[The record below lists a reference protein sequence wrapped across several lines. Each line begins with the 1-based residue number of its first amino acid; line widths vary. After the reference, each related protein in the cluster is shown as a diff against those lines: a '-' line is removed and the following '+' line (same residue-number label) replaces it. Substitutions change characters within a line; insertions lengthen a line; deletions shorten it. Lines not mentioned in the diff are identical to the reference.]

1 MGQKVH
7 PYGFRLGIHTDWK
20 SRWFSEKQYRDYLE
34 ADLRIRQ
41 YLLGQLPHAGI
52 SRIDIERTR
61 ERVRID
67 AHTARPGIVIGR
79 RGAEAERL
87 RSQLEQM
94 EQKIYGKPV
103 DVRLNIIEVKQ
114 PELDA
119 QLIAQG
125 VAEQLASRVSF
136 RRAMKK
142 AVGTA
147 MRHGAQGVRV
157 QCGGR
162 LGGAEMSR
170 SEWYIDGQMPLHTLR
185 ADIDYGLSEARTTFG
200 RIGVKVWIYKG
211 PFQDLYAS
219 ARDTARLRREAAL
232 AAGETVGRGAEERAK
247 ARTASRKASE
257 VKTRR
262 VAAQP
267 ATGPAPIHESPQALK
282 GRRAKDEPDS
292 AAAKEDSATKARA
305 GTGVSTDDVGG
316 AVPDPVANTDSAG
329 GESASLPEIEPKAV
343 TKKDEATTS
352 QPDETTSPAET
363 TPADTEPAETAPADT
378 HGSDEPKPEGDE
390 A

>member
-1 MGQKVH
+1 VGQKVH

-41 YLLGQLPHAGI
+41 YLLSELPHAGI

-79 RGAEAERL
+79 RGTEAERL
-87 RSQLEQM
+87 RSRLEQM

-125 VAEQLASRVSF
+125 VGEQLASRVSF

-170 SEWYIDGQMPLHTLR
+170 TEWYIEGQMPLHTLR
-185 ADIDYGLSEARTTFG
+185 ADVDYGTATAFTTYG
-200 RIGVKVWIYKG
+200 TCGIKVWVFKG
-211 PFQDLYAS
+211 EILEHDPMAQD
-219 ARDTARLRREAAL
+219 RRLNEEGRSGGRREREHAA
-232 AAGETVGRGAEERAK
+232 
-247 ARTASRKASE
+247 
-257 VKTRR
+257 
-262 VAAQP
+262 
-267 ATGPAPIHESPQALK
+267 
-282 GRRAKDEPDS
+282 
-292 AAAKEDSATKARA
+292 
-305 GTGVSTDDVGG
+305 
-316 AVPDPVANTDSAG
+316 
-329 GESASLPEIEPKAV
+329 
-343 TKKDEATTS
+343 
-352 QPDETTSPAET
+352 
-363 TPADTEPAETAPADT
+363 
-378 HGSDEPKPEGDE
+378 
-390 A
+390 

>member
-20 SRWFSEKQYRDYLE
+20 SRWFTEKQYREYLE
-34 ADLRIRQ
+34 ADLRIRE
-41 YLLGQLPHAGI
+41 YLLSQLPHAGI

-87 RSQLEQM
+87 RSHLEQM
-94 EQKIYGKPV
+94 ESKIYGKPI

-119 QLIAQG
+119 QLLAQG

-147 MRHGAQGVRV
+147 MRHGAKGVRV

-170 SEWYIDGQMPLHTLR
+170 TEWYIEGQMPLHTIR
-185 ADIDYGLSEARTTFG
+185 ADVDYGFSEAKTTFG
-200 RIGVKVWIYKG
+200 RIGVKVWIYRG
-211 PFQDLYAS
+211 PFEDIYAS
-219 ARDTARLRREAAL
+219 ARDVARLRREAAL
-232 AAGETVGRGAEERAK
+232 AAGETVGRGAEDRAK
-247 ARTASRKASE
+247 AKAASAASSSRTASSAAPSSSEAPASGAPPSSSKTASSGTPSSSSKT
-257 VKTRR
+257 VKS
-262 VAAQP
+262 QSSS
-267 ATGPAPIHESPQALK
+267 E
-282 GRRAKDEPDS
+282 DEPSS
-292 AAAKEDSATKARA
+292 AEETPTPKEEAAPQPEQ
-305 GTGVSTDDVGG
+305 GVS
-316 AVPDPVANTDSAG
+316 
-329 GESASLPEIEPKAV
+329 
-343 TKKDEATTS
+343 EAPPPSSPTS
-352 QPDETTSPAET
+352 SQEE
-363 TPADTEPAETAPADT
+363 EE
-378 HGSDEPKPEGDE
+378 EG
-390 A
+390 

>member
-7 PYGFRLGIHTDWK
+7 PYGFRLGVHTDWK
-20 SRWFSEKQYRDYLE
+20 SRWFTEKQYREYLE

-79 RGAEAERL
+79 RGSEAERL
-87 RSQLEQM
+87 RSHLEHM
-94 EQKIYGKPV
+94 ESKIYGKPI

-147 MRHGAQGVRV
+147 MRNGAKGVRV

-170 SEWYIDGQMPLHTLR
+170 TEWYIDGQMPLHTLR
-185 ADIDYGLSEARTTFG
+185 ADVDYGLAEARTTFG
-200 RIGVKVWIYKG
+200 RIGVKVWIYRG
-211 PFQDLYAS
+211 PFQDVYAS
-219 ARDTARLRREAAL
+219 ARDAARLRREAAL
-232 AAGETVGRGAEERAK
+232 AAGETVGRGVEER
-247 ARTASRKASE
+247 
-257 VKTRR
+257 TRR
-262 VAAQP
+262 RD
-267 ATGPAPIHESPQALK
+267 GGRG
-282 GRRAKDEPDS
+282 GRRDEPLPSQPNAD
-292 AAAKEDSATKARA
+292 AARNKVDTAQ
-305 GTGVSTDDVGG
+305 
-316 AVPDPVANTDSAG
+316 
-329 GESASLPEIEPKAV
+329 GESASAPK
-343 TKKDEATTS
+343 KATGA
-352 QPDETTSPAET
+352 Q
-363 TPADTEPAETAPADT
+363 EPAGGGSPPAASPLRSAPDAAAAEADASSASRPPAT
-378 HGSDEPKPEGDE
+378 EASSPEADRPE
-390 A
+390 ESS

>member
-20 SRWFSEKQYRDYLE
+20 SRWFTEKQYQEYLE
-34 ADLRIRQ
+34 ADLRIRE

-79 RGAEAERL
+79 RGSEAERL
-87 RSQLEQM
+87 RSQLEHM
-94 EQKIYGKPV
+94 ESKLYGKPT

-147 MRHGAQGVRV
+147 MRHGAKGVRV

-170 SEWYIDGQMPLHTLR
+170 TEWYIEGQMPLHTLR
-185 ADIDYGLSEARTTFG
+185 ADIDYGFSEAKTTFG
-200 RIGVKVWIYKG
+200 RIGVKVWIYRG
-211 PFQDLYAS
+211 PFQDLYAT
-219 ARDTARLRREAAL
+219 ARDSARLRREAAL
-232 AAGETVGRGAEERAK
+232 AAGETVGRGADDRAARSK
-247 ARTASRKASE
+247 AAGKSKSGP
-257 VKTRR
+257 VKTT
-262 VAAQP
+262 ATKS
-267 ATGPAPIHESPQALK
+267 ATGKGATATEGKSASPSPGQGKAASIATPEATADAKPGDEKETGTAKSTGGDAPTATDDNKP
-282 GRRAKDEPDS
+282 
-292 AAAKEDSATKARA
+292 EDS
-305 GTGVSTDDVGG
+305 
-316 AVPDPVANTDSAG
+316 
-329 GESASLPEIEPKAV
+329 
-343 TKKDEATTS
+343 
-352 QPDETTSPAET
+352 
-363 TPADTEPAETAPADT
+363 
-378 HGSDEPKPEGDE
+378 
-390 A
+390 

>member
-20 SRWFSEKQYRDYLE
+20 SRWFTEKQYGEYLE
-34 ADLRIRQ
+34 ADLRIRE

-52 SRIDIERTR
+52 SRIEIERTR

-87 RSQLEQM
+87 RSHLEHM
-94 EQKIYGKPV
+94 ESKLYGKPT

-142 AVGTA
+142 AVSTA
-147 MRHGAQGVRV
+147 MRNGAKGIRV
-157 QCGGR
+157 QCSGR

-170 SEWYIDGQMPLHTLR
+170 TEWYIEGQMPLHTLR
-185 ADIDYGLSEARTTFG
+185 ADIDYGFSEAKTTFG
-200 RIGVKVWIYKG
+200 RIGVKVWIYRG
-211 PFQDLYAS
+211 PFQDLYAT
-219 ARDTARLRREAAL
+219 ARDSARLRREAAL
-232 AAGETVGRGAEERAK
+232 AAGETVGRGADDRAARKSASGKGATSTMGKSASPSPGQGKAASIAK
-247 ARTASRKASE
+247 A
-257 VKTRR
+257 
-262 VAAQP
+262 P
-267 ATGPAPIHESPQALK
+267 
-282 GRRAKDEPDS
+282 
-292 AAAKEDSATKARA
+292 AAKQGDEKEKGTAKTTGGDAPTATDDNKPEDS
-305 GTGVSTDDVGG
+305 
-316 AVPDPVANTDSAG
+316 
-329 GESASLPEIEPKAV
+329 
-343 TKKDEATTS
+343 
-352 QPDETTSPAET
+352 
-363 TPADTEPAETAPADT
+363 
-378 HGSDEPKPEGDE
+378 
-390 A
+390 

>member
-20 SRWFSEKQYRDYLE
+20 SRWFSEKDYKEYLV
-34 ADLRIRQ
+34 ADLRIRE
-41 YLLGQLPHAGI
+41 YLLGELPHAGI

-67 AHTARPGIVIGR
+67 CHTARPGIVIGR
-79 RGAEAERL
+79 RGSEAERL
-87 RSQLEQM
+87 RSRLEQM
-94 EQKIYGKPV
+94 ESKIHGKPT
-103 DVRLNIIEVKQ
+103 DVRLNIVEVKQ

-125 VAEQLASRVSF
+125 VAEQLVSRVSF

-147 MRHGAQGVRV
+147 MRHGAKGVRV

-170 SEWYIDGQMPLHTLR
+170 TEWYIEGQMPLHTLR
-185 ADIDYGLSEARTTFG
+185 ADIDYGFAEARTTFG

-232 AAGETVGRGAEERAK
+232 AAGETVGRGAEERAAEGAK
-247 ARTASRKASE
+247 PKPKRRGTTASVSRKSAKRATPKATEEATSTP
-257 VKTRR
+257 K
-262 VAAQP
+262 AAEGTA
-267 ATGPAPIHESPQALK
+267 ATPSPEPAP
-282 GRRAKDEPDS
+282 EPS
-292 AAAKEDSATKARA
+292 AAEPKK
-305 GTGVSTDDVGG
+305 
-316 AVPDPVANTDSAG
+316 VAPPNVKVTAAEQTQDETPSEG
-329 GESASLPEIEPKAV
+329 GES
-343 TKKDEATTS
+343 
-352 QPDETTSPAET
+352 
-363 TPADTEPAETAPADT
+363 
-378 HGSDEPKPEGDE
+378 
-390 A
+390 

>member
-20 SRWFSEKQYRDYLE
+20 SRWFTEKQYQEYLI
-34 ADLRIRQ
+34 ADLRIRE
-41 YLLGQLPHAGI
+41 YLLGELPHAGI

-79 RGAEAERL
+79 RGSEAERL
-87 RSQLEQM
+87 RSHLENM
-94 EQKIYGKPV
+94 ESKISGKPT
-103 DVRLNIIEVKQ
+103 DVRFNIIEVKQ

-119 QLIAQG
+119 TLISQG
-125 VAEQLASRVSF
+125 VAEQLASRVAF

-142 AVGTA
+142 AVSSA
-147 MRHGAQGVRV
+147 MRHGAKGIRV

-170 SEWYIDGQMPLHTLR
+170 TEWYIEGQMPLHTLR
-185 ADIDYGLSEARTTFG
+185 ADVDYGFSEAKTTFG

-232 AAGETVGRGAEERAK
+232 AAGETVGRGEEERKAAEAK
-247 ARTASRKASE
+247 
-257 VKTRR
+257 
-262 VAAQP
+262 P
-267 ATGPAPIHESPQALK
+267 
-282 GRRAKDEPDS
+282 
-292 AAAKEDSATKARA
+292 A
-305 GTGVSTDDVGG
+305 GTTARGRSRRK
-316 AVPDPVANTDSAG
+316 
-329 GESASLPEIEPKAV
+329 PK
-343 TKKDEATTS
+343 S
-352 QPDETTSPAET
+352 DETPT
-363 TPADTEPAETAPADT
+363 TPAEKTAEKSAEKTETAAKLPPDVKVTPAAST
-378 HGSDEPKPEGDE
+378 EESSPEGSE
-390 A
+390 S

>member
-20 SRWFSEKQYRDYLE
+20 SRWYSEKQYKEYLL
-34 ADLRIRQ
+34 ADLHIRE

-79 RGAEAERL
+79 RGSEAERL
-87 RSQLEQM
+87 RSHLEQM
-94 EQKIYGKPV
+94 ESKIYGKPV

-114 PELDA
+114 PELDG

-125 VAEQLASRVSF
+125 IAEQLVGRVSF

-142 AVGTA
+142 AVGSA
-147 MRHGAQGVRV
+147 MRHGAKGIRV

-170 SEWYIDGQMPLHTLR
+170 SEWYIEGQMPLHTLR
-185 ADIDYGLSEARTTFG
+185 ADVDYGFSEAKTTFG
-200 RIGVKVWIYKG
+200 QIGVKVWIYRG
-211 PFQDLYAS
+211 PFQDVYAA

-232 AAGETVGRGAEERAK
+232 AAGETVGRGEAERAA
-247 ARTASRKASE
+247 ARRRPSRP
-257 VKTRR
+257 R
-262 VAAQP
+262 
-267 ATGPAPIHESPQALK
+267 ATVTTTNVPPTSGTQAGAKPAPTGESKPASK
-282 GRRAKDEPDS
+282 
-292 AAAKEDSATKARA
+292 AAPKQP
-305 GTGVSTDDVGG
+305 GNQDV
-316 AVPDPVANTDSAG
+316 PTPP
-329 GESASLPEIEPKAV
+329 GESASAPKQIV
-343 TKKDEATTS
+343 T
-352 QPDETTSPAET
+352 PAEST
-363 TPADTEPAETAPADT
+363 VTETSTSEEKT
-378 HGSDEPKPEGDE
+378 EGDK
-390 A
+390 

>member
-20 SRWFSEKQYRDYLE
+20 SRWFTEKQYRDYLE
-34 ADLRIRQ
+34 ADLRIRE

-79 RGAEAERL
+79 RGSEAERL
-87 RSQLEQM
+87 RSKLEEM
-94 EQKIYGKPV
+94 ESKIYGKPT

-147 MRHGAQGVRV
+147 MRHGAKGVRV

-170 SEWYIDGQMPLHTLR
+170 TEWYIEGQMPLHTLR
-185 ADIDYGLSEARTTFG
+185 ADIDYGFSEAKTTFG

-211 PFQDLYAS
+211 PFQDIYAS

-232 AAGETVGRGAEERAK
+232 AAGETVGRGADDRARK
-247 ARTASRKASE
+247 ARSTKAGATSTAGKAASPSPGQ
-257 VKTRR
+257 K
-262 VAAQP
+262 AA
-267 ATGPAPIHESPQALK
+267 
-282 GRRAKDEPDS
+282 
-292 AAAKEDSATKARA
+292 ATKAGAKSGSVATGEATADAKTGDEREK
-305 GTGVSTDDVGG
+305 GTAKTEGVD
-316 AVPDPVANTDSAG
+316 APSAG
-329 GESASLPEIEPKAV
+329 Q
-343 TKKDEATTS
+343 TS
-352 QPDETTSPAET
+352 QPSPTRGTSAPGG
-363 TPADTEPAETAPADT
+363 TEP
-378 HGSDEPKPEGDE
+378 EGGE
-390 A
+390 K

>member
-20 SRWFSEKQYRDYLE
+20 SRWFTEKQYREYLE

-41 YLLGQLPHAGI
+41 YILGELPHAGI
-52 SRIDIERTR
+52 SRVDIERTR

-79 RGAEAERL
+79 RGSEAERL
-87 RSQLEQM
+87 RSRLEQM
-94 EQKIYGKPV
+94 ESKIYGKPI

-119 QLIAQG
+119 QLVAQG

-147 MRHGAQGVRV
+147 MRHGAKGVRV

-170 SEWYIDGQMPLHTLR
+170 TEWYIDGQMPLHTLR
-185 ADIDYGLSEARTTFG
+185 ADIDYGFSEARTTFG
-200 RIGVKVWIYKG
+200 RIGVKVWIYRG
-211 PFQDLYAS
+211 PFQDIYAS

-232 AAGETVGRGAEERAK
+232 AAGETVGRGAEERA
-247 ARTASRKASE
+247 RE
-257 VKTRR
+257 
-262 VAAQP
+262 
-267 ATGPAPIHESPQALK
+267 
-282 GRRAKDEPDS
+282 
-292 AAAKEDSATKARA
+292 ARA
-305 GTGVSTDDVGG
+305 GAAPGNGR
-316 AVPDPVANTDSAG
+316 SAPLP
-329 GESASLPEIEPKAV
+329 SA
-343 TKKDEATTS
+343 T
-352 QPDETTSPAET
+352 
-363 TPADTEPAETAPADT
+363 TAPAAPKAPEEAAGPPPDAPADAT
-378 HGSDEPKPEGDE
+378 PAEDAAPAEEAAPVAGSPADPRVKE
-390 A
+390 

>member
-20 SRWFSEKQYRDYLE
+20 SRWFTEKQYKDYLV
-34 ADLRIRQ
+34 ADLRIRE
-41 YLLGQLPHAGI
+41 YLMGQLPHAGI

-87 RSQLEQM
+87 RSQLEHM
-94 EQKIYGKPV
+94 ESKIYGKPT

-125 VAEQLASRVSF
+125 VAEQLVSRVSF

-147 MRHGAQGVRV
+147 MRHGAKGVRV

-170 SEWYIDGQMPLHTLR
+170 TEWYIEGQMPLHTLR
-185 ADIDYGLSEARTTFG
+185 ADVDYGFAEARTTFG

-211 PFQDLYAS
+211 PFQDMYAS
-219 ARDTARLRREAAL
+219 ARDSARLRREAAL
-232 AAGETVGRGAEERAK
+232 AAGETVGRGAEERK
-247 ARTASRKASE
+247 SRGQ
-257 VKTRR
+257 T
-262 VAAQP
+262 
-267 ATGPAPIHESPQALK
+267 ATGKPRRSSSSRVTTKTVPKAAPAEQAEPTPAAETKPTPAPE
-282 GRRAKDEPDS
+282 
-292 AAAKEDSATKARA
+292 TKAA
-305 GTGVSTDDVGG
+305 PADVKATPAEDTSTTAAEKPSGD
-316 AVPDPVANTDSAG
+316 TAG
-329 GESASLPEIEPKAV
+329 GES
-343 TKKDEATTS
+343 
-352 QPDETTSPAET
+352 
-363 TPADTEPAETAPADT
+363 
-378 HGSDEPKPEGDE
+378 
-390 A
+390 

>member
-20 SRWFSEKQYRDYLE
+20 SRWFTEKQYGEYLE
-34 ADLRIRQ
+34 ADLRIRE
-41 YLLGQLPHAGI
+41 YLMGQLPHAGI

-87 RSQLEQM
+87 RSQLELM
-94 EQKIYGKPV
+94 ESKIYGKPT

-125 VAEQLASRVSF
+125 VAEQLVSRVSF

-147 MRHGAQGVRV
+147 MRHGAKGVRV

-170 SEWYIDGQMPLHTLR
+170 TEWYIEGQMPLHTLR
-185 ADIDYGLSEARTTFG
+185 ADIDYGLAEARTTFG

-211 PFQDLYAS
+211 PFQDMYAS
-219 ARDTARLRREAAL
+219 ARDAARLRREAAL
-232 AAGETVGRGAEERAK
+232 AAGETVGRGAEERARS
-247 ARTASRKASE
+247 ARTTTGTKKAGE
-257 VKTRR
+257 VRTKR
-262 VAAQP
+262 VAPSGP
-267 ATGPAPIHESPQALK
+267 AGPAPIHERPSSSPLSRGQGK
-282 GRRAKDEPDS
+282 P
-292 AAAKEDSATKARA
+292 KEDETAATAPTEEASPPATPGADA
-305 GTGVSTDDVGG
+305 G
-316 AVPDPVANTDSAG
+316 AG
-329 GESASLPEIEPKAV
+329 PGESASAAQ
-343 TKKDEATTS
+343 DATPPAGDQPPATETS
-352 QPDETTSPAET
+352 TTDETPRGETS
-363 TPADTEPAETAPADT
+363 
-378 HGSDEPKPEGDE
+378 
-390 A
+390 

>member
-7 PYGFRLGIHTDWK
+7 PYGFRLGIHTEWK
-20 SRWFSEKQYRDYLE
+20 SRWFTEKQYQEYLE

-41 YLLGQLPHAGI
+41 YLLGELPHAGI

-61 ERVRID
+61 ERVRVD

-79 RGAEAERL
+79 RGSEAERL
-87 RSQLEQM
+87 RSHLEQM
-94 EQKIYGKPV
+94 ESKVSGKPT

-125 VAEQLASRVSF
+125 VSEQLASRVSF

-147 MRHGAQGVRV
+147 MRHGAKGVRV
-157 QCGGR
+157 QCAGR

-170 SEWYIDGQMPLHTLR
+170 TEWYIEGQMPLHTLR
-185 ADIDYGLSEARTTFG
+185 ADIDYGLAEAKTTFG

-219 ARDTARLRREAAL
+219 ARDSARLRREAAL
-232 AAGETVGRGAEERAK
+232 AAGETVGRGAEERARRRRSK
-247 ARTASRKASE
+247 D
-257 VKTRR
+257 KT
-262 VAAQP
+262 
-267 ATGPAPIHESPQALK
+267 E
-282 GRRAKDEPDS
+282 
-292 AAAKEDSATKARA
+292 
-305 GTGVSTDDVGG
+305 
-316 AVPDPVANTDSAG
+316 
-329 GESASLPEIEPKAV
+329 
-343 TKKDEATTS
+343 
-352 QPDETTSPAET
+352 ETEG
-363 TPADTEPAETAPADT
+363 TAPAVVT
-378 HGSDEPKPEGDE
+378 PAASATSPSE
-390 A
+390 AGAEAPPSSGEES

>member
-20 SRWFSEKQYRDYLE
+20 SRWFTEKQYGEYLE
-34 ADLRIRQ
+34 ADLRIRE

-87 RSQLEQM
+87 RSRLELM
-94 EQKIYGKPV
+94 ESKIYGKPT

-125 VAEQLASRVSF
+125 VAEQLVSRVSF

-147 MRHGAQGVRV
+147 MRHGAKGVRV

-170 SEWYIDGQMPLHTLR
+170 REWYIEGQMPVHTLR
-185 ADIDYGLSEARTTFG
+185 ADIDYGFAEARTTFG

-211 PFQDLYAS
+211 PFQDMYAS
-219 ARDTARLRREAAL
+219 ARDAARLRREAAL

-247 ARTASRKASE
+247 SRASGQPKAGE
-257 VKTRR
+257 VRTRR
-262 VAAQP
+262 VAPKQP
-267 ATGPAPIHESPQALK
+267 TGPAPIHERPSSSPLSRGAPSTPAGDQA
-282 GRRAKDEPDS
+282 DESGTPPAD
-292 AAAKEDSATKARA
+292 A
-305 GTGVSTDDVGG
+305 G
-316 AVPDPVANTDSAG
+316 AG
-329 GESASLPEIEPKAV
+329 PGESASAPEDMTPPAGDQPPSAEVESTEGGGEP
-343 TKKDEATTS
+343 S
-352 QPDETTSPAET
+352 
-363 TPADTEPAETAPADT
+363 
-378 HGSDEPKPEGDE
+378 PEGSS
-390 A
+390 

>member
-20 SRWFSEKQYRDYLE
+20 SRWFSEKQYKEYLE
-34 ADLRIRQ
+34 ADMRIRE
-41 YLLGQLPHAGI
+41 YLLGELPHAGI

-61 ERVRID
+61 ERVRVD

-79 RGAEAERL
+79 RGSEAERL
-87 RSQLEQM
+87 RSKLERM
-94 EQKIYGKPV
+94 EQKIYGKPI

-147 MRHGAQGVRV
+147 MRHGAKGVRV

-170 SEWYIDGQMPLHTLR
+170 TEWYIDGQMPLHTLR
-185 ADIDYGLSEARTTFG
+185 ADVDYGLAEARTTFG

-211 PFQDLYAS
+211 PFQDVYAS
-219 ARDTARLRREAAL
+219 ARDQARLRREAAL
-232 AAGETVGRGAEERAK
+232 AAGETVGRGQQERGTRRGAGGREGTTVGPRRTRRSGAVSRTRPADKAAGEPPKDEVQPPESDAPATGAPATPEAKKVPDEVRAK
-247 ARTASRKASE
+247 A
-257 VKTRR
+257 
-262 VAAQP
+262 
-267 ATGPAPIHESPQALK
+267 
-282 GRRAKDEPDS
+282 
-292 AAAKEDSATKARA
+292 
-305 GTGVSTDDVGG
+305 
-316 AVPDPVANTDSAG
+316 
-329 GESASLPEIEPKAV
+329 
-343 TKKDEATTS
+343 
-352 QPDETTSPAET
+352 
-363 TPADTEPAETAPADT
+363 TPAASTQ
-378 HGSDEPKPEGDE
+378 EPKPDE
-390 A
+390 SPKEDDGSNDSGSK

>member
-20 SRWFSEKQYRDYLE
+20 SRWFSEKQYQEYLE
-34 ADLRIRQ
+34 ADLRIRE

-79 RGAEAERL
+79 RGSEAERL
-87 RSQLEQM
+87 RSQLEHM
-94 EQKIYGKPV
+94 ESKLYGKPT

-119 QLIAQG
+119 QLVSQG
-125 VAEQLASRVSF
+125 IAEQLASRVSF

-142 AVGTA
+142 AVSAT
-147 MRHGAQGVRV
+147 MRNGAKGVRV

-170 SEWYIDGQMPLHTLR
+170 TEWYIEGQMPLHTLR
-185 ADIDYGLSEARTTFG
+185 ADVDYGFSEAKTTFG

-211 PFQDLYAS
+211 PFQDLYAT
-219 ARDTARLRREAAL
+219 ARDSARLRREAAL
-232 AAGETVGRGAEERAK
+232 AAGETVGRGADDRA
-247 ARTASRKASE
+247 ARNKSRSGP
-257 VKTRR
+257 VKTTK
-262 VAAQP
+262 A
-267 ATGPAPIHESPQALK
+267 ATGKGATATEGKSASPSPGQGKAASKAKPEAAAEAKPAP
-282 GRRAKDEPDS
+282 EPE
-292 AAAKEDSATKARA
+292 K
-305 GTGVSTDDVGG
+305 STDKTTGG
-316 AVPDPVANTDSAG
+316 DAPIATDDS
-329 GESASLPEIEPKAV
+329 
-343 TKKDEATTS
+343 
-352 QPDETTSPAET
+352 
-363 TPADTEPAETAPADT
+363 
-378 HGSDEPKPEGDE
+378 KPGDS
-390 A
+390 

>member
-20 SRWFSEKQYRDYLE
+20 SRWFTEKQYQEYLE
-34 ADLRIRQ
+34 ADLRIRE

-52 SRIDIERTR
+52 SRIEIERTR

-79 RGAEAERL
+79 RGSEAERL
-87 RSQLEQM
+87 RSQLEHM
-94 EQKIYGKPV
+94 ESKLYGKPT

-114 PELDA
+114 PELDG

-147 MRHGAQGVRV
+147 MRNGAKGVRV
-157 QCGGR
+157 QCSGR

-170 SEWYIDGQMPLHTLR
+170 TEWYIEGQMPLHTLR
-185 ADIDYGLSEARTTFG
+185 ADIDYGFSEAKTTFG

-211 PFQDLYAS
+211 PFQDLYAT
-219 ARDTARLRREAAL
+219 ARDSARLRREAAL
-232 AAGETVGRGAEERAK
+232 AAGETVGRGADDRAARNK
-247 ARTASRKASE
+247 AAAGKSKSGP
-257 VKTRR
+257 VKTT
-262 VAAQP
+262 
-267 ATGPAPIHESPQALK
+267 ATKPAP
-282 GRRAKDEPDS
+282 AKP
-292 AAAKEDSATKARA
+292 AAEKAPAKPTEKATDAKPAEAEAPKA
-305 GTGVSTDDVGG
+305 TDD
-316 AVPDPVANTDSAG
+316 S
-329 GESASLPEIEPKAV
+329 
-343 TKKDEATTS
+343 
-352 QPDETTSPAET
+352 
-363 TPADTEPAETAPADT
+363 
-378 HGSDEPKPEGDE
+378 KPEGS
-390 A
+390 

>member
-20 SRWFSEKQYRDYLE
+20 SRWFSEKQYGEYLE
-34 ADLRIRQ
+34 ADLRIRE

-79 RGAEAERL
+79 RGSEAERL

-94 EQKIYGKPV
+94 EQKIYGKPI

-142 AVGTA
+142 AVGTT
-147 MRHGAQGVRV
+147 MRHGARGVRV

-170 SEWYIDGQMPLHTLR
+170 TEWYIDGQMPLHTLR
-185 ADIDYGLSEARTTFG
+185 ADIDYGLAEAKTTFG

-211 PFQDLYAS
+211 PFQDMYAT
-219 ARDTARLRREAAL
+219 ARDAARLRREAAL
-232 AAGETVGRGAEERAK
+232 AAGETVGRGAEERA
-247 ARTASRKASE
+247 
-257 VKTRR
+257 RR
-262 VAAQP
+262 GRSGAADAPRAPEVAATPTAAAP
-267 ATGPAPIHESPQALK
+267 ATPAETPAAAPPAETPAAAPPET
-282 GRRAKDEPDS
+282 GS
-292 AAAKEDSATKARA
+292 AAAEAAETPA
-305 GTGVSTDDVGG
+305 GT
-316 AVPDPVANTDSAG
+316 
-329 GESASLPEIEPKAV
+329 
-343 TKKDEATTS
+343 
-352 QPDETTSPAET
+352 PAT
-363 TPADTEPAETAPADT
+363 TPAVATPAADDGSPAAEAPPAAPASEAPSPGDN
-378 HGSDEPKPEGDE
+378 GEGR
-390 A
+390 

>member
-20 SRWFSEKQYRDYLE
+20 SRWFTEKQYQEYLI
-34 ADLRIRQ
+34 ADLRIRE
-41 YLLGQLPHAGI
+41 YLLGELPHAGI

-79 RGAEAERL
+79 RGSEAERL
-87 RSQLEQM
+87 RSHLELM
-94 EQKIYGKPV
+94 ESRVSGKPT

-119 QLIAQG
+119 TLIAQG
-125 VAEQLASRVSF
+125 VAEQLASRVAF

-142 AVGTA
+142 AVGSA
-147 MRHGAQGVRV
+147 MRHGAKGVRV

-170 SEWYIDGQMPLHTLR
+170 TEWYIEGQMPLHTLR
-185 ADIDYGLSEARTTFG
+185 ADVDYGFAEAKTTFG

-232 AAGETVGRGAEERAK
+232 AAGETVGRGEAD
-247 ARTASRKASE
+247 RKAGTE
-257 VKTRR
+257 VKPAGTTARGRSRR
-262 VAAQP
+262 KP
-267 ATGPAPIHESPQALK
+267 
-282 GRRAKDEPDS
+282 KDETPEVD
-292 AAAKEDSATKARA
+292 ATATEATATEATTVEEPTATKPPKKVTPAA
-305 GTGVSTDDVGG
+305 STEESTTEETT
-316 AVPDPVANTDSAG
+316 PEG
-329 GESASLPEIEPKAV
+329 GES
-343 TKKDEATTS
+343 
-352 QPDETTSPAET
+352 
-363 TPADTEPAETAPADT
+363 
-378 HGSDEPKPEGDE
+378 
-390 A
+390 

>member
-7 PYGFRLGIHTDWK
+7 PYGLRLGIHTDWK
-20 SRWFSEKQYRDYLE
+20 SRWFSEKQYRTYLE

-79 RGAEAERL
+79 RGSEAERL
-87 RSQLEQM
+87 RSKLEQM
-94 EQKIYGKPV
+94 ESKIYGKPI

-119 QLIAQG
+119 QLISQG
-125 VAEQLASRVSF
+125 VAEQLVSRVSF

-142 AVGTA
+142 AVSTS
-147 MRHGAQGVRV
+147 MRHGAKGIRV
-157 QCGGR
+157 QCSGR

-170 SEWYIDGQMPLHTLR
+170 TEWYIEGQMPLHTLR
-185 ADIDYGLSEARTTFG
+185 ADIDYGFAEAKTTFG

-219 ARDTARLRREAAL
+219 ARDAARLRREAAL

-247 ARTASRKASE
+247 TTAAKAAASRTSSRKASP
-257 VKTRR
+257 VTTSQMSP
-262 VAAQP
+262 QP
-267 ATGPAPIHESPQALK
+267 ATPAAPTGA
-282 GRRAKDEPDS
+282 S
-292 AAAKEDSATKARA
+292 AAAGPRGQA
-305 GTGVSTDDVGG
+305 GTAPPEAPQTAAPETAAPTGDAPETGAPQAPATDTAAGSETG
-316 AVPDPVANTDSAG
+316 PESG
-329 GESASLPEIEPKAV
+329 GE
-343 TKKDEATTS
+343 
-352 QPDETTSPAET
+352 
-363 TPADTEPAETAPADT
+363 
-378 HGSDEPKPEGDE
+378 G
-390 A
+390 

>member
-20 SRWFSEKQYRDYLE
+20 SRWFSEKEYREYLE

-41 YLLGQLPHAGI
+41 YLLGELPHAGI

-79 RGAEAERL
+79 RGSEAERL
-87 RSQLEQM
+87 RKRLEEM
-94 EQKIYGKPV
+94 EQKLYGKPV

-125 VAEQLASRVSF
+125 VGEQLASRVSF

-142 AVGTA
+142 AVSTA
-147 MRHGAQGVRV
+147 MRAGAKGVKV

-170 SEWYIDGQMPLHTLR
+170 SEWYIDGQMPLHTIR
-185 ADIDYGLSEARTTFG
+185 ADIDYGFAEAKTTFG

-211 PFQDLYAS
+211 LVQDIYAS
-219 ARDTARLRREAAL
+219 ARDVARLRREAAL
-232 AAGETVGRGAEERAK
+232 AAGETIGRGADERAAASAK
-247 ARTASRKASE
+247 AASSEPSPSSAKAASSE
-257 VKTRR
+257 
-262 VAAQP
+262 P
-267 ATGPAPIHESPQALK
+267 S
-282 GRRAKDEPDS
+282 
-292 AAAKEDSATKARA
+292 
-305 GTGVSTDDVGG
+305 
-316 AVPDPVANTDSAG
+316 
-329 GESASLPEIEPKAV
+329 
-343 TKKDEATTS
+343 
-352 QPDETTSPAET
+352 TSPSE
-363 TPADTEPAETAPADT
+363 EKSE
-378 HGSDEPKPEGDE
+378 
-390 A
+390 

>member
-34 ADLRIRQ
+34 ADLRIRE
-41 YLLGQLPHAGI
+41 YLLGELPHAGI

-79 RGAEAERL
+79 RGSEAERL
-87 RSQLEQM
+87 RSRLEHM
-94 EQKIYGKPV
+94 EQKIYGKPI

-147 MRHGAQGVRV
+147 MRNGAKGIRV

-170 SEWYIDGQMPLHTLR
+170 TEWYIDGQMPLHTLR
-185 ADIDYGLSEARTTFG
+185 ADVDYGLAEARTTFG
-200 RIGVKVWIYKG
+200 RIGVKVWIYRG

-219 ARDTARLRREAAL
+219 ARDAARLRREAAL
-232 AAGETVGRGAEERAK
+232 AAGETVGRGADERPSARRAAPRSEEISPSAPQGP
-247 ARTASRKASE
+247 APASAMGESASR
-257 VKTRR
+257 
-262 VAAQP
+262 P
-267 ATGPAPIHESPQALK
+267 APVRDPSTGPAP
-282 GRRAKDEPDS
+282 
-292 AAAKEDSATKARA
+292 
-305 GTGVSTDDVGG
+305 
-316 AVPDPVANTDSAG
+316 DPAPEQG
-329 GESASLPEIEPKAV
+329 GETSGDASEG
-343 TKKDEATTS
+343 EA
-352 QPDETTSPAET
+352 
-363 TPADTEPAETAPADT
+363 
-378 HGSDEPKPEGDE
+378 
-390 A
+390 

>member
-20 SRWFSEKQYRDYLE
+20 SRWFTEKQYQEYLE
-34 ADLRIRQ
+34 ADLRIRE
-41 YLLGQLPHAGI
+41 YLMGQLPHAGI

-87 RSQLEQM
+87 RSHLEHM
-94 EQKIYGKPV
+94 ESKLYGKPT

-125 VAEQLASRVSF
+125 VAEQLVSRVSF

-147 MRHGAQGVRV
+147 MRHGAKGVRV

-170 SEWYIDGQMPLHTLR
+170 REWYIEGQMPLHTLR
-185 ADIDYGLSEARTTFG
+185 ADIDYGFAEARTTFG

-247 ARTASRKASE
+247 SRAASTRKASE
-257 VKTRR
+257 VKTRK

-282 GRRAKDEPDS
+282 DRRTKGSAEDTPVTEAVGTTDQVDS
-292 AAAKEDSATKARA
+292 AEGKASSEPEQSSPEATSVDVAE
-305 GTGVSTDDVGG
+305 GTTETTETE
-316 AVPDPVANTDSAG
+316 APDKTE
-329 GESASLPEIEPKAV
+329 GES
-343 TKKDEATTS
+343 
-352 QPDETTSPAET
+352 
-363 TPADTEPAETAPADT
+363 
-378 HGSDEPKPEGDE
+378 
-390 A
+390 

>member
-20 SRWFSEKQYRDYLE
+20 SRWFTEKQYKDYLV
-34 ADLRIRQ
+34 ADLRIRE
-41 YLLGQLPHAGI
+41 YLMGQLPHAGI

-87 RSQLEQM
+87 RSQLENM
-94 EQKIYGKPV
+94 ESKIYGKPT

-125 VAEQLASRVSF
+125 VAEQLVSRVSF

-147 MRHGAQGVRV
+147 MRHGAKGVRV

-170 SEWYIDGQMPLHTLR
+170 TEWYIEGQMPLHTLR
-185 ADIDYGLSEARTTFG
+185 ADVDYGFSEARTTFG

-211 PFQDLYAS
+211 PFQDIYAS
-219 ARDTARLRREAAL
+219 ARDSARLRREAAL
-232 AAGETVGRGAEERAK
+232 AAGETVGRGAEERK
-247 ARTASRKASE
+247 SRGQ
-257 VKTRR
+257 T
-262 VAAQP
+262 
-267 ATGPAPIHESPQALK
+267 ATGKP
-282 GRRAKDEPDS
+282 RRTSSSRVTTTSIPK
-292 AAAKEDSATKARA
+292 ATP
-305 GTGVSTDDVGG
+305 
-316 AVPDPVANTDSAG
+316 PDPVESTPPAAPEAATAPPSTEGATPSAGSAKPEVKATPAADTAETKPLEKPEG
-329 GESASLPEIEPKAV
+329 GES
-343 TKKDEATTS
+343 
-352 QPDETTSPAET
+352 
-363 TPADTEPAETAPADT
+363 
-378 HGSDEPKPEGDE
+378 
-390 A
+390 